1 MKIVLD
7 NTILVRAHEC
17 AHGLGRELLTSL
29 IEGKHVLLL
38 SNEMLQELA
47 RVLRYPRLKEFFGL
61 TEERVFDYVA
71 SLRRSAEIVTLNPLL
86 TAPIR
91 DVNDVIVVQTA
102 IIGEADI
109 ICTNDEDFFEGPIT
123 RYLTHYGISVLNDR
137 TLMEQLRA

>member
-7 NTILVRAHEC
+7 NTILVRAHER

-29 IEGKHVLLL
+29 IESKHVLLL

-71 SLRRSAEIVTLNPLL
+71 SLHRSAEIVTLNPLL

-109 ICTNDEDFFEGPIT
+109 ICTNDEDFFEEPIT
-123 RYLTHYGISVLNDR
+123 RYLAHCEISVLDDR

>member
-7 NTILVRAHEC
+7 NTILVRANEH

-29 IEGKHVLLL
+29 IESKHVLLL
-38 SNEMLQELA
+38 SNEMLHELA
-47 RVLRYPRLKEFFGL
+47 RVLRYPRMQEFFGL
-61 TEERVFDYVA
+61 TEDLVFDYVA
-71 SLRRSAEIVTLNPLL
+71 FLRRSAEIVTLNPLL

-109 ICTNDEDFFEGPIT
+109 ICTNDEDFFEKPIGQ
-123 RYLTHYGISVLNDR
+123 YLSDHGISVLDDVA
-137 TLMEQLRA
+137 LMERLRS